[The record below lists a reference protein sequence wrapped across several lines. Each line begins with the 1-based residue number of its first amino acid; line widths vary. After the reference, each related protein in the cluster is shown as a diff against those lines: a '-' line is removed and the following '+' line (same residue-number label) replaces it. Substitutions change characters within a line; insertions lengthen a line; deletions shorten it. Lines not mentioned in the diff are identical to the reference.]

1 MSYFQ
6 GYLWYL
12 TMGTNQLILIFIMNA
27 TKTYTFFMNIP
38 GRLVNRQEEDFDG
51 FDEEVFVDQ
60 DERKVE
66 KI

>member
-1 MSYFQ
+1 
-6 GYLWYL
+6 
-12 TMGTNQLILIFIMNA
+12 MGTNQLILIFIMNA